1 MGVIVTGQPCSPL
14 GAMGPFDF
22 IKLTML
28 SQGYIQLPM
37 YPVFC
42 FLGCQV
48 IPDCN
53 YWSFYPDQIF
63 CQFWV
68 TVDELSPTMIPNFFA
83 SKNCNPD
90 TRKPEDTTAA
100 PTTTSTTSTTT
111 TSTTTTTQ
119 DTTTTTQ
126 DTTSTTSTSTST

>member
-1 MGVIVTGQPCSPL
+1 
-14 GAMGPFDF
+14 
-22 IKLTML
+22 ML
-28 SQGYIQLPM
+28 SQGYIQPPL

-53 YWSFYPDQIF
+53 YWSFYPDQLF

-68 TVDELSPTMIPNFFA
+68 VVDELSPTMIPNLFA

-100 PTTTSTTSTTT
+100 PTT

-126 DTTSTTSTSTST
+126 DTTSTTSTSTTSTS